1 MASLSLCA
9 PCNISSASSLAA
21 GYNKVPCKSVRGGA
35 QVGQV
40 FMVNKSFKS
49 SQDWAVHDENVT
61 MKKKEDDQ
69 ERMQRRRMMFTA
81 AAAAVSAAASQGM
94 MAMAAGEKPTGPE
107 PKRGTPEAKKL
118 YARVC
123 VTMPTASVCHN

>member
-21 GYNKVPCKSVRGGA
+21 GYTKVPCK
-35 QVGQV
+35 QVQGSSHGQV
-40 FMVNKSFKS
+40 FMVNKPFQA
-49 SQDWAVHDENVT
+49 SQDLAIHDKSVK
-61 MKKKEDDQ
+61 MKKKEEDQ
-69 ERMQRRRMMFTA
+69 ESMQRRRMMFMA

-94 MAMAAGEKPTGPE
+94 MAMAGEGKPTGPE

-118 YARVC
+118 YARIC